1 MVCTEYGEIYCLTKD
16 ALMEVAE
23 LYEGVCVCVCVC
35 EREREREREREIEVA
50 AHYVCSGTY

>member
-23 LYEGVCVCVCVC
+23 LYEGVCVCVRVCVC
-35 EREREREREREIEVA
+35 
-50 AHYVCSGTY
+50 VCVCV

>member
-35 EREREREREREIEVA
+35 
-50 AHYVCSGTY
+50 VCRGGSPCL